1 MVEPAACRP
10 GTSFSRSTASSI
22 RTTCR
27 SSRRSSKRVGEVGL
41 KGLAAEERQ
50 ALLALPFKLIAARH
64 RLGLIDESFEA
75 RVLEARRHFAANLP
89 ENLRD
94 AVEFFDPERY
104 NGAATLQDIVL
115 FGKIVTGQAGANE
128 RITRLVREVL
138 EELDLRLMVVKNGL
152 DYQAWAARA
161 SPCPTG
167 RRSRWCALFS
177 SAR

>member
-1 MVEPAACRP
+1 METWRRTRIRQVLRETGLDELLLHRPQGGRDHGRALQRPAARARVFAQY
-10 GTSFSRSTASSI
+10 SFINQDDLPEFQAI
-22 RTTCR
+22 L
-27 SSRRSSKRVGEVGL
+27 KRVGEVGL

-104 NGAATLQDIVL
+104 NGAATLQDNVL
-115 FGKIVTGQAGANE
+115 FGKIVTGQAGATE
-128 RITRLVREVL
+128 RITRLVR
-138 EELDLRLMVVKNGL
+138 GC
-152 DYQAWAARA
+152 
-161 SPCPTG
+161 S
-167 RRSRWCALFS
+167 RSSICA
-177 SAR
+177 

>member
-1 MVEPAACRP
+1 M
-10 GTSFSRSTASSI
+10 
-22 RTTCR
+22 
-27 SSRRSSKRVGEVGL
+27 
-41 KGLAAEERQ
+41 
-50 ALLALPFKLIAARH
+50 
-64 RLGLIDESFEA
+64 
-75 RVLEARRHFAANLP
+75 LEARRHFAANLP

-104 NGAATLQDIVL
+104 NGAATLQDNVL

-152 DYQAWAARA
+152 DYQVGVGGARL
-161 SPCPTG
+161 SVPTG